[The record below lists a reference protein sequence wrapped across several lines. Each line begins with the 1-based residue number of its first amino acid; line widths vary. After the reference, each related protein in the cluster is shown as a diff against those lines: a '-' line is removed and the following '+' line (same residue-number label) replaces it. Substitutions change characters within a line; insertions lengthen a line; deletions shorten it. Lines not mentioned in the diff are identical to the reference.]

1 MQGDLK
7 VFPTSRAI
15 RGYISSALDGN
26 TFLPTCIT
34 ISDFFRNSL
43 SFPNKSSISA
53 EKRFLLLKQA
63 TDNVDITKLALSNN
77 FTTFLKQSDYIFR
90 FFDEL
95 SSESVDINSLK
106 LADIYEEYIEHLTIL
121 ENLYK
126 EFSNLLAKNSFIDR
140 TNMTG
145 SYVLN
150 NNYLSRYDSI
160 TIYLQG
166 FLTKFEYKVLDEISL
181 SYNINLVFK
190 TNIYNIDFLH
200 EMFGVKFDN
209 NSDIVFN
216 LSSKKIESSLKSR
229 KPIQAVNIS
238 GLSNKIAQVAFVKS
252 SIYEMINRGIKAEN
266 IAVILPDES
275 FAEYLEVFDNE
286 KYFNFAMGKSVKNN
300 IYYKKLNALIEYLND
315 SNIRTKEKLDF
326 FGLDIKRVDDEL
338 KPIYFKPLT
347 KQNFTL
353 FLSLIGE
360 CEKELQEKIDE
371 IVYKLDILLYNGD
384 EILLSNAIK
393 LFFDNV
399 SNISFD
405 DVMGGKIT
413 VMGLLETRGV
423 SFDGVIVVDFN
434 DDKAPKRSVKDKF
447 LSSHIKELVNLPT
460 PQKRQNLQK
469 YYYKTLFDNAKD
481 VRISYIDDEQNM
493 ISRFAKELFDDSLI
507 TKNTQYSSILYS
519 STKLDKKN
527 YEYVLEIDLSKFAF
541 SATSLK
547 DLLDCKRKYLYK
559 HIYKIKDHTISLMPK
574 GYETGTVIHKILQNL
589 FVKHKNLYDYKE
601 IKQAIDFE
609 ISLEQN
615 LVKNPMLE
623 LDLELYRRSLYKF
636 AHIQEKRF
644 QDGYTVVDTEKR
656 FSVLHGGIKLEGVID
671 RIDRKAGAFYIIDYK
686 TSQSLKVDTPK
697 TYKETSDFQ
706 LEFYALGLGGQNVQ
720 EASYY
725 DVNRG
730 VFLKEEM
737 LEEKLILLDEIL
749 QTLHTTSVNFEQTT
763 KKATCEFCPYKTICG
778 IK

>member
-1 MQGDLK
+1 MQGELK

-15 RGYISSALDGN
+15 RGYISSSLDWN

-43 SFPNKSSISA
+43 SFPNKSSISG

-106 LADIYEEYIEHLTIL
+106 VADVYEEYIEHLTIL

-126 EFSNLLAKNSFIDR
+126 EFSNLLEKNSFIDR
-140 TNMTG
+140 TNMNG

-150 NNYLSRYDSI
+150 KHYLSRYDTI

-166 FLTKFEYKVLDEISL
+166 FLTKFEYKVLDEIAL
-181 SYNINLVFK
+181 SYNVKLVFQ
-190 TNIYNIDFLH
+190 TNSYNIDFLN

-209 NSDIVFN
+209 HSEVVFD
-216 LSSKKIESSLKSR
+216 LSSKTIESSSKSTKR
-229 KPIQAVNIS
+229 TQSVNIS
-238 GLSNKIAQVAFVKS
+238 GLTNKIAQVAFIKS
-252 SIYEMINRGIKAEN
+252 SIYEMINKGISAEN
-266 IAVILPDES
+266 IVVVLPDES
-275 FAEYLEVFDNE
+275 FAQYLEVFDNE

-315 SNIRTKEKLDF
+315 SNIRTKEKLSF
-326 FGLDIKRVDDEL
+326 FELDIKRVDDEL
-338 KPIYFKPLT
+338 KLIYFKPLT

-353 FLSLIGE
+353 FLSLLGE

-393 LFFDNV
+393 LFFDNI

-405 DVMGGKIT
+405 DVLGGKIT

-423 SFDGVIVVDFN
+423 SFEGVIVVDFN

-447 LSSHIKELVNLPT
+447 LSSHIKELVGLPT
-460 PQKRQNLQK
+460 PKKRQNLQK

-493 ISRFAKELFDDSLI
+493 ISRFAKELFDDSNI
-507 TKNTQYSSILYS
+507 TKNSQYSSILYS
-519 STKLDKKN
+519 PNKLDKKD
-527 YEYVLEIDLSKFAF
+527 YEYVLDIDLSKFTF

-547 DLLDCKRKYLYK
+547 DLLDCKRKYIYK

-589 FVKHKNLYDYKE
+589 FVKHKNLYDYAD
-601 IKQAIDFE
+601 IKKAIDFE

-615 LVKNPMLE
+615 LIKNPMLE
-623 LDLELYRRSLYKF
+623 LDLELYRSSLYKF

-644 QDGYTVVDTEKR
+644 QDGFAVIDTEKR
-656 FSVLHGGIKLEGVID
+656 FSVTHNGIKLEGVID
-671 RIDRKAGAFYIIDYK
+671 RIDRKEGEFYIIDYK

-697 TYKETSDFQ
+697 TYKDSSDFQ
-706 LEFYALGLGGQNVQ
+706 LEFYVLGLDRKNVQ

-730 VFLKEEM
+730 LFLKEEM

-749 QTLHTTSVNFEQTT
+749 QTLHTKNVNFEQTT

>member
-1 MQGDLK
+1 
-7 VFPTSRAI
+7 
-15 RGYISSALDGN
+15 
-26 TFLPTCIT
+26 
-34 ISDFFRNSL
+34 
-43 SFPNKSSISA
+43 
-53 EKRFLLLKQA
+53 
-63 TDNVDITKLALSNN
+63 
-77 FTTFLKQSDYIFR
+77 
-90 FFDEL
+90 
-95 SSESVDINSLK
+95 
-106 LADIYEEYIEHLTIL
+106 
-121 ENLYK
+121 
-126 EFSNLLAKNSFIDR
+126 
-140 TNMTG
+140 
-145 SYVLN
+145 
-150 NNYLSRYDSI
+150 
-160 TIYLQG
+160 
-166 FLTKFEYKVLDEISL
+166 
-181 SYNINLVFK
+181 
-190 TNIYNIDFLH
+190 
-200 EMFGVKFDN
+200 
-209 NSDIVFN
+209 
-216 LSSKKIESSLKSR
+216 
-229 KPIQAVNIS
+229 
-238 GLSNKIAQVAFVKS
+238 
-252 SIYEMINRGIKAEN
+252 
-266 IAVILPDES
+266 
-275 FAEYLEVFDNE
+275 
-286 KYFNFAMGKSVKNN
+286 KSVKNN

-315 SNIRTKEKLDF
+315 SNIRTKEKLEF
-326 FGLDIKRVDDEL
+326 FGLDVKKVDDEL
-338 KPIYFKPLT
+338 RTIYFKPLT

-393 LFFDNV
+393 LFFDNI
-399 SNISFD
+399 STISFD

-493 ISRFAKELFDDSLI
+493 ISRFAKELFDDSHI

-519 STKLDKKN
+519 SAKLDKKN
-527 YEYVLEIDLSKFAF
+527 YEYVLDIDLSKFAF

-574 GYETGTVIHKILQNL
+574 GYEIGTAIHKILQNL

-671 RIDRKAGAFYIIDYK
+671 RIDRKAGEFYIIDYK
-686 TSQSLKVDTPK
+686 TSKSLKVDTPK

-706 LEFYALGLGGQNVQ
+706 LEFYAL
-720 EASYY
+720 
-725 DVNRG
+725 
-730 VFLKEEM
+730 
-737 LEEKLILLDEIL
+737 
-749 QTLHTTSVNFEQTT
+749 
-763 KKATCEFCPYKTICG
+763 
-778 IK
+778 